1 MQGYVPSGH
10 CFKVTTDDSSEQLK
24 QVLDYYKIVVTKDD
38 VFSRCQACNS
48 NSFIKISRSTMNT
61 IAAKSTNSKYYPPC
75 YDESLLAD
83 EATGFSSD
91 EEDYADEP
99 APPVSH
105 NRKWDLC

>member
-1 MQGYVPSGH
+1 
-10 CFKVTTDDSSEQLK
+10 
-24 QVLDYYKIVVTKDD
+24 
-38 VFSRCQACNS
+38 
-48 NSFIKISRSTMNT
+48 MNT